1 MDGYNDLK
9 KAEKAA
15 LLSIFA
21 YVFLSILKIVT
32 GHFGNSDALLADG
45 LNNTTDIIASVA
57 LLIGLRISR
66 IPPDADHSYGH
77 RRTETIS
84 SLI

>member
-66 IPPDADHSYGH
+66 IPPDADHS
-77 RRTETIS
+77 
-84 SLI
+84 